1 MSTKEQ
7 HKKGEG
13 AQKIKEETFRGNN
26 SIEFPAMNGGK
37 NPKGITLRAEPTG
50 DRGIYQEMAVRAF
63 QDGKAI
69 GDVLVGLDAKGD
81 LRVLVTADGDGD
93 SDHALALYPERT
105 AENMVEKI

>member
-1 MSTKEQ
+1 
-7 HKKGEG
+7 
-13 AQKIKEETFRGNN
+13 
-26 SIEFPAMNGGK
+26 
-37 NPKGITLRAEPTG
+37 
-50 DRGIYQEMAVRAF
+50 MAVRAF

-105 AENMVEKI
+105 AENMVEKF